1 MLDLAIL
8 PLGDFWKKPVQLVRL
23 LEKYLVKLTKRVKN
37 LPTLFSIVPDV
48 TTIFAEDETGLSGL
62 GNNTIRKANVVVGI
76 D

>member
-1 MLDLAIL
+1 M
-8 PLGDFWKKPVQLVRL
+8 QLVRL

-62 GNNTIRKANVVVGI
+62 GNNTNRKANVFVGM

>member
-8 PLGDFWKKPVQLVRL
+8 PLGYIWKKPVQFVRL
-23 LEKYLVKLTKRVKN
+23 LEKYLVKLPKRVKN

-48 TTIFAEDETGLSGL
+48 ATIFAERETGLSGL
-62 GNNTIRKANVVVGI
+62 DNNTKRKANVFVGM